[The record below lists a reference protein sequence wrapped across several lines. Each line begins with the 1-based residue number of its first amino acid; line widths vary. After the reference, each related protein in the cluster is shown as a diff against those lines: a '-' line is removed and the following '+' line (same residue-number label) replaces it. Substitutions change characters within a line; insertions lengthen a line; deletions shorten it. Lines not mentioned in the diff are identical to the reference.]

1 MLCKNNNFS
10 TKPKIYNQIC
20 LIVFMIKDR
29 DEYLNNVMKKILN
42 SYSIIENLSDRPIDL
57 ELLEVEVRKI
67 NGFLLV
73 LSKKVILLGNNSSNT
88 KNLEKK
94 IIFYM
99 QNYDFSREINL
110 LLDTYSEDSLRVRNI
125 RDSVLKSLNENELIQ
140 KIHDMSNNF

>member
-1 MLCKNNNFS
+1 
-10 TKPKIYNQIC
+10 
-20 LIVFMIKDR
+20 MIKDR
-29 DEYLNNVMKKILN
+29 DEYLNNLMKKILN

>member
-1 MLCKNNNFS
+1 
-10 TKPKIYNQIC
+10 
-20 LIVFMIKDR
+20 MIKDK

-73 LSKKVILLGNNSSNT
+73 LSKKVISLGNNSSDT

-125 RDSVLKSLNENELIQ
+125 RDSVLKSLNENKLIH

>member
-1 MLCKNNNFS
+1 
-10 TKPKIYNQIC
+10 
-20 LIVFMIKDR
+20 MIKDR

-57 ELLEVEVRKI
+57 ELLEIEVRKI

>member
-1 MLCKNNNFS
+1 
-10 TKPKIYNQIC
+10 
-20 LIVFMIKDR
+20 MIKDR
-29 DEYLNNVMKKILN
+29 DEYLNNVMKKTLN

-67 NGFLLV
+67 NGFLMV
-73 LSKKVILLGNNSSNT
+73 LSKKIISLGNNSFDT

-125 RDSVLKSLNENELIQ
+125 RDSVLKALNENELIQ

>member
-1 MLCKNNNFS
+1 
-10 TKPKIYNQIC
+10 
-20 LIVFMIKDR
+20 MIKDK

-57 ELLEVEVRKI
+57 GLLEVEVRKI

-73 LSKKVILLGNNSSNT
+73 LSKKIISLGNNSFDT

-140 KIHDMSNNF
+140 QIHDMSSNF

>member
-1 MLCKNNNFS
+1 
-10 TKPKIYNQIC
+10 
-20 LIVFMIKDR
+20 MIKDR

-67 NGFLLV
+67 NGFLMV
-73 LSKKVILLGNNSSNT
+73 LSKKIISLGNNSSDT

-125 RDSVLKSLNENELIQ
+125 RDSVVRSLNENELIQ
-140 KIHDMSNNF
+140 KIHDMSSNF

>member
-1 MLCKNNNFS
+1 
-10 TKPKIYNQIC
+10 
-20 LIVFMIKDR
+20 MIKDR

-73 LSKKVILLGNNSSNT
+73 LSKKIISLGNNSSDT

-125 RDSVLKSLNENELIQ
+125 RDSVLKSLNENELIH

>member
-1 MLCKNNNFS
+1 
-10 TKPKIYNQIC
+10 
-20 LIVFMIKDR
+20 MIKDR

-73 LSKKVILLGNNSSNT
+73 LSKKVISLGNNSSDT

-125 RDSVLKSLNENELIQ
+125 HDSVLKSLNENELIQ

>member
-1 MLCKNNNFS
+1 
-10 TKPKIYNQIC
+10 
-20 LIVFMIKDR
+20 MIKDK

-67 NGFLLV
+67 NGVLLV
-73 LSKKVILLGNNSSNT
+73 LSKKVISLGNNSSDT

>member
-1 MLCKNNNFS
+1 
-10 TKPKIYNQIC
+10 
-20 LIVFMIKDR
+20 MIKDR

-125 RDSVLKSLNENELIQ
+125 RDSVLKSLNENELIH

>member
-1 MLCKNNNFS
+1 
-10 TKPKIYNQIC
+10 
-20 LIVFMIKDR
+20 MIKDR

-73 LSKKVILLGNNSSNT
+73 LSKKITPLGNNSSDT

-99 QNYDFSREINL
+99 QNHDFSREINL
-110 LLDTYSEDSLRVRNI
+110 LLDTYYGKILKMKSNGRSGGTTNLYFDNGTKSFKELLNTHTKALYICLLYTSPSP
-125 RDSVLKSLNENELIQ
+125 RD
-140 KIHDMSNNF
+140 

>member
-1 MLCKNNNFS
+1 
-10 TKPKIYNQIC
+10 
-20 LIVFMIKDR
+20 MIKDR

-42 SYSIIENLSDRPIDL
+42 SYSIIENLSDRPTDL

-67 NGFLLV
+67 NGFLMV
-73 LSKKVILLGNNSSNT
+73 LSKKIISLGNNSFDT

-110 LLDTYSEDSLRVRNI
+110 LLDTYANDNLRVKNI
-125 RDSVLKSLNENELIQ
+125 RMSIINSLNDGKLMESIYEKYN
-140 KIHDMSNNF
+140 SFS

>member
-1 MLCKNNNFS
+1 
-10 TKPKIYNQIC
+10 
-20 LIVFMIKDR
+20 MIKDR

-42 SYSIIENLSDRPIDL
+42 SYSIIENLSDRPTDL

-125 RDSVLKSLNENELIQ
+125 RDSVLKSLNENELVQ

>member
-1 MLCKNNNFS
+1 
-10 TKPKIYNQIC
+10 
-20 LIVFMIKDR
+20 MIKDR

-42 SYSIIENLSDRPIDL
+42 SYSIIENLSDRPTDL

-67 NGFLLV
+67 NGFLMV
-73 LSKKVILLGNNSSNT
+73 LSKKIISLGNNSSDT

>member
-1 MLCKNNNFS
+1 
-10 TKPKIYNQIC
+10 
-20 LIVFMIKDR
+20 MIKDR

-42 SYSIIENLSDRPIDL
+42 SYSIIENLSDRPVDL

-67 NGFLLV
+67 NGFFMV
-73 LSKKVILLGNNSSNT
+73 LSKKIISLGNNSFDT

-125 RDSVLKSLNENELIQ
+125 RDSVLKALNENELIQ
-140 KIHDMSNNF
+140 KIHDMSSNF

>member
-1 MLCKNNNFS
+1 
-10 TKPKIYNQIC
+10 
-20 LIVFMIKDR
+20 MIKDR

-125 RDSVLKSLNENELIQ
+125 RDSVLKSLNENELVQ